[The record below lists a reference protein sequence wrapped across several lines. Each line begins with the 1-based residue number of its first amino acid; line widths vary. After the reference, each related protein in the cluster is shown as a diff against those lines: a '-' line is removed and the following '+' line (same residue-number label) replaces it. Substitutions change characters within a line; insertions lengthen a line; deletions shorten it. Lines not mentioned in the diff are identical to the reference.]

1 MPKNK
6 TDTPPKSSL
15 VTQFLDLNENHDRKQ
30 SEQKKKKINNQQRKK
45 LDSIELYK
53 FNKSTSHLR
62 GFRKAQA

>member
-30 SEQKKKKINNQQRKK
+30 SEQKKKNQQPTAEEAR
-45 LDSIELYK
+45 
-53 FNKSTSHLR
+53 FN
-62 GFRKAQA
+62 